1 MRPALF
7 PARTRGVKEP
17 QIFPTIPATLPVK
30 AIYRRLGHKQGATR
44 VPPAQEALIKHY
56 MAEALKHLAL
66 KGTAL
71 ILPLQERTPAGI
83 VLAGGV
89 RFESR
94 GLARMLS
101 GAQSVLL
108 MAATGGEEIMQAI
121 ATDIAG
127 ADVMRGVVFDAT
139 ASEVVDAALDWIMA
153 YVGQTLVRQGLTL
166 TARRFS
172 AGYGDFALENQAA
185 MHALLLL
192 ERIGVSITDSGI
204 LLPEKSVTAVAGIRG
219 G

>member
-1 MRPALF
+1 MHTAVF
-7 PARTRGVKEP
+7 PARTRGVREP
-17 QIFPTIPATLPVK
+17 QIFPTIPPTLPIK
-30 AIYRRLGHKQGATR
+30 AIYRRLGHKQGTTR
-44 VPPAQEALIKHY
+44 VPPAQEAGIRRYMDEAVESIK
-56 MAEALKHLAL
+56 L
-66 KGTAL
+66 KGVAL
-71 ILPLQERTPAGI
+71 ILPIQARTPAGI

-108 MAATGGEEIMQAI
+108 MGATGGEEIMQAI
-121 ATDIAG
+121 AADIAG

-153 YVGQTLVRQGLTL
+153 YVGQSLVRQGLTL

-204 LLPEKSVTAVAGIRG
+204 LVPEKSVTAVAGIRG